1 MQDNNY
7 ILTKEQYIESI
18 LKMMQETT
26 DDIMLDFI
34 YKLLLKTR

>member
-1 MQDNNY
+1 MQNNY
-7 ILTKEQYIESI
+7 IMTKEQYIESI
-18 LKMMQETT
+18 LRMMQETT